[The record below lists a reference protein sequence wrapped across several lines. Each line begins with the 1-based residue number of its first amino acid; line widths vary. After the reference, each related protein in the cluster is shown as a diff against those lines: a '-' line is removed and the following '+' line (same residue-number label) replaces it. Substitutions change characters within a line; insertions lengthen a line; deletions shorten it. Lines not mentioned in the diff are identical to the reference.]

1 MRICRGTFLLHGF
14 KRFSYTEP
22 KKATRGFSEEIGR
35 GAGGIVYKGVLPDQ
49 RVAAIK
55 HLNEADQGEAE
66 FLVRFLR
73 VMGHGSLAG
82 KLSSNVLDWEKR
94 FEIAVRTAIG
104 LACRHEV
111 CLEWVLHCD
120 VKLQNTPL
128 DSNYQPKVAD
138 FGLSKLINRDGLK
151 KSSFSRIR
159 GTRGYVAPDWVYNQP
174 ITSKVD
180 VYSNESGA
188 IGSRM
193 GEIIDRSFGGNYD
206 VRKI

>member
-55 HLNEADQGEAE
+55 LLNEADQGEAE
-66 FLVRFLR
+66 FLGEANTVGRLNH
-73 VMGHGSLAG
+73 MHLI
-82 KLSSNVLDWEKR
+82 DM
-94 FEIAVRTAIG
+94 FEITVRTARG

-138 FGLSKLINRDGLK
+138 FGFSKLINRDGLK

-159 GTRGYVAPDWVYNQP
+159 GTRGYIAPDWVYNQP